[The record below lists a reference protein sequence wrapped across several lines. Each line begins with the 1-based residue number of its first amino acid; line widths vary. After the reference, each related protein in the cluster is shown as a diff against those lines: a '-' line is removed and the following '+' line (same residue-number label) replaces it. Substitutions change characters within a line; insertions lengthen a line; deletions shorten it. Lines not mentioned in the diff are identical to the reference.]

1 MAAGARAVVAGREQE
16 AGREIA
22 AGRGT
27 VHESADSMFTHLD
40 GLGAADA

>member
-1 MAAGARAVVAGREQE
+1 VGAAAERE
-16 AGREIA
+16 ADSEIA

-27 VHESADSMFTHLD
+27 VHESADGMFAHLD